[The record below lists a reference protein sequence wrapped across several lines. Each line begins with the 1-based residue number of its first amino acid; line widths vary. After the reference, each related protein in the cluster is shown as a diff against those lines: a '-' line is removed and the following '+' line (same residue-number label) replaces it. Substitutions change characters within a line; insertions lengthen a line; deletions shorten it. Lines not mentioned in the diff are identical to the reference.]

1 MLILSALF
9 FAQNDALVEIHY
21 FSGATMLQMN
31 WVLVSVFILGFL
43 LGAGLLITSLLTT
56 KLKLASVKRQLI
68 SREKEIKNLR
78 ALPIKND
85 Y

>member
-1 MLILSALF
+1 M
-9 FAQNDALVEIHY
+9 DALVEIHY

-31 WVLVSVFILGFL
+31 WVLVSVFVLGFL